1 MSLLLDSLVVR
12 TGLRRLRGLRRRERL
27 PAVCPGRLR
36 RPLGH
41 GQILPLQHVDGRMHG
56 NGQDDDDPRL
66 LGALGPP
73 AGQVRAHEAHGPQ
86 PRRDVSLQPRPLPVD
101 GRVGRGP
108 RRRRDRRARD
118 GQGPPGVP
126 RILLQGRARNVVSVL
141 HGGRRAGP
149 HPEHRRGRADH
160 GAHDVQPRHL
170 DPRRGAGVRL
180 RPRHGRGARH
190 GRGRLPRL
198 LRSLPGAA
206 GRDHPQ
212 LRRVDARL
220 GVPHG
225 DGRGR
230 ARVCGRL
237 GGPELA
243 LARDDG
249 LPGEPF
255 GHDQGAP
262 EPGPEP
268 PRLRRRLQ
276 LAHVLRHGGLE
287 DPAGQAPRLPHVGLL
302 GHEGLLG
309 DRPRGLLDQQRRA

>member
-1 MSLLLDSLVVR
+1 MYLGAFSARDVVR
-12 TGLRRLRGLRRRERL
+12 
-27 PAVCPGRLR
+27 
-36 RPLGH
+36 
-41 GQILPLQHVDGRMHG
+41 
-56 NGQDDDDPRL
+56 
-66 LGALGPP
+66 
-73 AGQVRAHEAHGPQ
+73 
-86 PRRDVSLQPRPLPVD
+86 
-101 GRVGRGP
+101 
-108 RRRRDRRARD
+108 
-118 GQGPPGVP
+118 
-126 RILLQGRARNVVSVL
+126 VV

-198 LRSLPGAA
+198 LRALPGAA

-212 LRRVDARL
+212 LHRVDARL
-220 GVPHG
+220 GAPHG

-230 ARVCGRL
+230 ARVRGRL
-237 GGPELA
+237 GRPELA

-249 LPGEPF
+249 LSREPV

-287 DPAGQAPRLPHVGLL
+287 DPAGQAPRLPRVGLSPSR
-302 GHEGLLG
+302 
-309 DRPRGLLDQQRRA
+309 RPTRRASARASRSATTRSTRAARCARSPARRWA